1 MDEYQ
6 KGLVLDVESV
16 PIMTRNN
23 PRKREKKEKLL

>member
-6 KGLVLDVESV
+6 KGLFLDLESMT
-16 PIMTRNN
+16 IMTRNN